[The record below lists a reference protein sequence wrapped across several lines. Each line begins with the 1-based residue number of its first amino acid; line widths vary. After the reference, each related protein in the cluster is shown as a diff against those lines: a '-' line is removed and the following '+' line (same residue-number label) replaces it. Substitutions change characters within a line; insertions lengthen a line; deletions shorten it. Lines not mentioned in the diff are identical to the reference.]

1 MAAICPTTEAA
12 LQAGLLPAQERRNGH
27 FAKVAGRLEKSFR
40 RPVRHVYDYAALIV
54 PTAYGL
60 YGGLLHMQSS
70 AGVGRIL
77 ESDTCS
83 QNKHQRCGECW
94 IQVSGL

>member
-27 FAKVAGRLEKSFR
+27 FAKGTGRLEKSFR

-60 YGGLLHMQSS
+60 YGVLRHMQSS
-70 AGVGRIL
+70 AI
-77 ESDTCS
+77 
-83 QNKHQRCGECW
+83 NANHH
-94 IQVSGL
+94 

>member
-1 MAAICPTTEAA
+1 MAAICQTTEAA
-12 LQAGLLPAQERRNGH
+12 LQAGLLPAQERRKGH

-60 YGGLLHMQSS
+60 YGGLRHMQSS
-70 AGVGRIL
+70 AI
-77 ESDTCS
+77 
-83 QNKHQRCGECW
+83 NANHH
-94 IQVSGL
+94 